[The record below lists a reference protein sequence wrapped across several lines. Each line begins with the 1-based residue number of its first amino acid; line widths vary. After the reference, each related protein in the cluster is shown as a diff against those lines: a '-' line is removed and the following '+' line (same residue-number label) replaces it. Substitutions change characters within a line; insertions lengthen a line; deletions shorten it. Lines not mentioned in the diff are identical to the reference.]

1 MTFCCRSGAQPV
13 IYTEALNSEQ
23 LMLVISSLT
32 DTMAG
37 NYFCSASYANSE
49 MLEAKVKVETY
60 GMNDALNFMNYSLT
74 IILLIRMNSCDNM
87 ERCSRKPKSNSGK

>member
-1 MTFCCRSGAQPV
+1 MIDSFRSGAQPV

-60 GMNDALNFMNYSLT
+60 GK
-74 IILLIRMNSCDNM
+74 R
-87 ERCSRKPKSNSGK
+87 

>member
-1 MTFCCRSGAQPV
+1 M
-13 IYTEALNSEQ
+13 YTEALNSEQ

-37 NYFCSASYANSE
+37 NYYCTASYASTE

-60 GMNDALNFMNYSLT
+60 GKCNRSVLQGL
-74 IILLIRMNSCDNM
+74 
-87 ERCSRKPKSNSGK
+87 

>member
-1 MTFCCRSGAQPV
+1 MTFCFRSGAQPV
-13 IYTEALNSEQ
+13 IYTEALNSQQ

-37 NYFCSASYANSE
+37 DYFCSASYANSE

-60 GMNDALNFMNYSLT
+60 GEWAFFLRSL
-74 IILLIRMNSCDNM
+74 
-87 ERCSRKPKSNSGK
+87 

>member
-1 MTFCCRSGAQPV
+1 MSDESKKVFRFISRVSHLPLSRSGLQPV

-23 LMLVISSLT
+23 LMLVITSLT

-60 GMNDALNFMNYSLT
+60 G
-74 IILLIRMNSCDNM
+74 
-87 ERCSRKPKSNSGK
+87 E

>member
-1 MTFCCRSGAQPV
+1 MHVFVWAINKFHLETQIFVFPKRPSLILRRCLILRSGASPLM
-13 IYTEALNSEQ
+13 YTEALNSEQ

-37 NYFCSASYANSE
+37 NYYCTASYANSE

-60 GMNDALNFMNYSLT
+60 GKYNRSVLQGL
-74 IILLIRMNSCDNM
+74 
-87 ERCSRKPKSNSGK
+87 

>member
-1 MTFCCRSGAQPV
+1 M
-13 IYTEALNSEQ
+13 YTEALNSEQ

-37 NYFCSASYANSE
+37 YYYCTASYANSE

-60 GMNDALNFMNYSLT
+60 GKCNRSVLQGL
-74 IILLIRMNSCDNM
+74 
-87 ERCSRKPKSNSGK
+87 